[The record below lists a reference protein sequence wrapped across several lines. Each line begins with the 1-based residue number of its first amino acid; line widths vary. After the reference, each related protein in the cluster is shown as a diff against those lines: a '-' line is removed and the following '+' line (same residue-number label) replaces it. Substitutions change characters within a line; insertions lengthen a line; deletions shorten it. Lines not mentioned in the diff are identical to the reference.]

1 METYLSVER
10 LAKYLDVAEK
20 TVRKW
25 VFNHDIPYRKI
36 HKVIRF
42 RLSEIEL
49 WIDNEGKMPLLKD
62 EVDSAD
68 GAALESVT
76 GGESGVARDF
86 FPDDNNGA
94 AVEVVASDVTV
105 GTGARNDRHGKE

>member
-1 METYLSVER
+1 VETYLSVER
-10 LAKYLDVAEK
+10 LAKYLDIAEK

-68 GAALESVT
+68 GAA
-76 GGESGVARDF
+76 RDF